1 MKNQSNDIFIQA
13 RRGSVAAIIQ
23 ILNEQLATLD
33 VRIRAIFSDGVLQ
46 VLCEAPQA
54 KQLEKSSLV
63 EEVKQTLE
71 EISPRNIQEVKINSR
86 ILQEQQLL
94 WLEDITRDPENQLL
108 WSQQITLTKPNI
120 FKQIANNFQTNK
132 PQPTKIPLSKTFDS
146 KRMQKAN
153 QFQPDVI
160 GIFFISLLMLTL
172 GIQVNRWFNLSGI
185 DQITAS
191 ENTISQ
197 SPSPTNKKSS
207 EDTEAKSKAA
217 FTQAVRLA
225 QKAVADGKVA
235 QSKEEWVAIAK
246 TWQKAAELMAS
257 VSPIYSRYD
266 VAVNRAELYQK
277 NSEIAKKEAE
287 KILGRE

>member
-23 ILNEQLATLD
+23 ILNEQLAALD

-46 VLCEAPQA
+46 VLCEASKA
-54 KQLEKSSLV
+54 KQLEKSNIV

-71 EISPRNIQEVKINSR
+71 EISPRNIEQVKINSR
-86 ILQEQQLL
+86 IVQEQKLL
-94 WLEDITRDPENQLL
+94 WLEDITKDPENQLL

-120 FKQIANNFQTNK
+120 LKQIANNFQTNK
-132 PQPTKIPLSKTFDS
+132 PKPTKIPLSKTVYS
-146 KRMQKAN
+146 TGMPKPN

-235 QSKEEWVAIAK
+235 QSQEEWVAIAK

>member
-33 VRIRAIFSDGVLQ
+33 IRIRAIFSDGVLQ
-46 VLCEAPQA
+46 VLCEAPQVQ
-54 KQLEKSSLV
+54 QLEKSNIV
-63 EEVKQTLE
+63 EQVKKILE
-71 EISPRNIQEVKINSR
+71 EISPRNIQQVKINSR

-108 WSQQITLTKPNI
+108 WSQKITLAKPNI

-132 PQPTKIPLSKTFDS
+132 PQPTKIPLSKTLYS
-146 KRMQKAN
+146 KGMQKPN

-160 GIFFISLLMLTL
+160 GIFFLSLLMLTL

-197 SPSPTNKKSS
+197 SPSPTNKKSL

-217 FTQAVRLA
+217 FTQGVRLA
-225 QKAVADGKVA
+225 QKAVADGKIA
-235 QSKEEWVAIAK
+235 QSQEEWVAIAK